1 MKAYK
6 NRPASKGPGVSRIS
20 RRFHAGSIPQ
30 TSEHPGAGKTMH
42 GLRASPSATAQAAW
56 TQVACAGCF
65 AECIR
70 ANSIE
75 SQLRTTELLLTEE
88 MKKNEEETKK
98 KEDAEMK
105 LQEIKARMKACKNE
119 NMQLKANIMALQA
132 TLAKARDIDNAL
144 QKEPSCTSSLSPSS
158 VPCSVPETPTQV
170 VAVPASPQAYG
181 CPARPTKLT
190 ATEFDSL
197 LKAGKIIKL
206 PAIDGASAVT
216 KGGNKSNGGNK
227 KVGGNLSKAV
237 EPSDIIYVEM
247 GDDGLCKYDI
257 SEHNKNKIEAL
268 NKWVMKIIPAERRS
282 ADGPKYEL
290 MTWSWFKLLEISSQ
304 EEFDSMVKAIIAT
317 DKKRPQNKTRKVMRA
332 KVNQPGKKPK
342 VMTKRDKDVNLA
354 GQFLNELGIKYDK
367 RKKCVFLLR
376 FFDVERWN
384 NNAVRLTLEGRTRR
398 PIVQPWMWADKVVH

>member
-1 MKAYK
+1 MGDIPRFNEGSQGKDTSA
-6 NRPASKGPGVSRIS
+6 KGVC
-20 RRFHAGSIPQ
+20 
-30 TSEHPGAGKTMH
+30 T
-42 GLRASPSATAQAAW
+42 
-56 TQVACAGCF
+56 GCW
-65 AECIR
+65 AERIR
-70 ANSIE
+70 ANGIE
-75 SQLRTTELLLTEE
+75 SQLRTTELLLTQEI
-88 MKKNEEETKK
+88 KKNDEETKK

-105 LQEIKARMKACKNE
+105 LQEINARMKACENE
-119 NMQLKANIMALQA
+119 NLKLKSNIMALKA

-144 QKEPSCTSSLSPSS
+144 QQEPSSLSPSS
-158 VPCSVPETPTQV
+158 VPCSVPETPTPETPTQV

-181 CPARPTKLT
+181 FPTRPTKLT

-237 EPSDIIYVEM
+237 DPSHIIYVEM

-268 NKWVMKIIPAERRS
+268 NKWVMKIIPPERRS

-290 MTWSWFKLLEISSQ
+290 MTWSWFELSEISSQ

-354 GQFLNELGIKYDK
+354 GQFLNELGIKSDK

-376 FFDVERWN
+376 SFDVERWN
-384 NNAVRLTLEGRTRR
+384 NNAVRLTLGGRTRS